1 MPRSLSRCAWAS
13 NDLAILYHDKEWGV
27 PSHDDRHLF
36 EFLIL
41 EGAQAGLSWDTILRK
56 RENYR
61 TAFSQFDPER
71 VARFDQRKI
80 AALLN
85 DNGIIRNK
93 LKIRS
98 AISNAQ
104 AFLKVQKE
112 FGSFDRYI
120 WQFVGSRPR
129 VNSFRSLKQ
138 VPAST
143 AESDNMSKDLKH
155 RGFNFV
161 GSTICYAFMQAVG
174 LVNDHLVTCFRYAP
188 LRRKS

>member
-1 MPRSLSRCAWAS
+1 MPRSLSRCPWAS

-41 EGAQAGLSWDTILRK
+41 EGAKAGLSWDTILSK

-61 TAFSQFDPER
+61 AAFGQFEPER

-80 AALLN
+80 ATLLN

-98 AISNAQ
+98 AISNA
-104 AFLKVQKE
+104 
-112 FGSFDRYI
+112 
-120 WQFVGSRPR
+120 
-129 VNSFRSLKQ
+129 
-138 VPAST
+138 
-143 AESDNMSKDLKH
+143 
-155 RGFNFV
+155 
-161 GSTICYAFMQAVG
+161 
-174 LVNDHLVTCFRYAP
+174 
-188 LRRKS
+188 